1 MTARGACS
9 RRSPPQCSGVGSPP
23 CSLETGAGL
32 FEAGRRGADLP
43 LALPV
48 SERIEA
54 DSPVPL
60 VDVMRHPGA
69 LADRPNRDIAVIDV
83 PRLLV
88 TVRFSVAGEDG
99 HGS

>member
-1 MTARGACS
+1 MAPVLGEVRLSAAA
-9 RRSPPQCSGVGSPP
+9 QVVPP
-23 CSLETGAGL
+23 CSLECGAGL

-48 SERIEA
+48 SDRIEA
-54 DSPVPL
+54 AGPVPL

-69 LADRPNRDIAVIDV
+69 LADRPHRDIAVIDV

-88 TVRFSVAGEDG
+88 AVRFSGAG
-99 HGS
+99 

>member
-1 MTARGACS
+1 MAPVLGEIRLSAAA
-9 RRSPPQCSGVGSPP
+9 QVVPP
-23 CSLETGAGL
+23 CSLECGAGL

-48 SERIEA
+48 SDRIEA
-54 DSPVPL
+54 AGPVPL

-69 LADRPNRDIAVIDV
+69 LADRPHRDIAVIDV

-88 TVRFSVAGEDG
+88 AVRFSGAG
-99 HGS
+99 